1 MLAERFTTDGL
12 LGVEIFMPAHRRER
26 ERERDRQRDI
36 EAERQIGVTPKK
48 PIDLLVA
55 VCLVRGQQR
64 QGERE

>member
-1 MLAERFTTDGL
+1 MQSGSPQMAYLVSKASCQPI
-12 LGVEIFMPAHRRER
+12 GVRER

-55 VCLVRGQQR
+55 VCLVR
-64 QGERE
+64 